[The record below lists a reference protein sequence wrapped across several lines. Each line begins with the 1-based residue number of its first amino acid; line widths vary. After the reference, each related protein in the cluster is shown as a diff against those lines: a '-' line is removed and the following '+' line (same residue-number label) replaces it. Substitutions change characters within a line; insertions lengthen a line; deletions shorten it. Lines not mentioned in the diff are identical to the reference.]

1 MERLKE
7 LLPLWALL
15 AVVATAFG
23 ALGTMSPEGT
33 LRRKIYYVLVL
44 ACVLMALLPSV
55 IVFVPSIWDS
65 LSPLPSTPR
74 QAEVIPTTPPPL
86 IPSPTTESTGP
97 FREHQTASIGT
108 GAFAQVTLSD
118 GLAPYEEGWLQ
129 TYHFRH
135 QRIRPEENPA
145 GCGVSVFDT
154 NKVWFSSSANTVFTV
169 NGQEIGKLVVATG
182 KHGYVFDYAIHVGD
196 NLCAV
201 GFAPSGYQIVIG
213 PDMYYHYDSYCY
225 RGNC

>member
-1 MERLKE
+1 MSSRRIEITLAIIG
-7 LLPLWALL
+7 LLLTGFALL
-15 AVVATAFG
+15 FG
-23 ALGTMSPEGT
+23 DNIYMQLTGHSLTESVRRFFSPES
-33 LRRKIYYVLVL
+33 
-44 ACVLMALLPSV
+44 LPAQTPMV
-55 IVFVPSIWDS
+55 IVVTAT
-65 LSPLPSTPR
+65 LPQSVVQPTPTATPR
-74 QAEVIPTTPPPL
+74 QVAVIPTPPPPL

-108 GAFAQVTLSD
+108 GVFAQVTSSD

-129 TYHFRH
+129 TYHFRY
-135 QRIRPEENPA
+135 QRIRPEENPD

-169 NGQEIGKLVVATG
+169 NGEEIGKLVVATG

-213 PDMYYHYDSYCY
+213 PDMY
-225 RGNC
+225 